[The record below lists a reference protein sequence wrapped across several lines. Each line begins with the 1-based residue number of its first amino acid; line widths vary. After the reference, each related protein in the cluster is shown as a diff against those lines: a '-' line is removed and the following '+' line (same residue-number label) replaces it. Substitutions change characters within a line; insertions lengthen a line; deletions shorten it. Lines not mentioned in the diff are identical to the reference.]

1 MKYQILLEIICMNY
15 QILFPGE
22 NKKNIINLSSA
33 ELAKREVIV
42 KENENSVPDFV
53 SHTEKKESRRR
64 MS

>member
-1 MKYQILLEIICMNY
+1 MKYQILLETICMNY

-42 KENENSVPDFV
+42 KDI
-53 SHTEKKESRRR
+53 K
-64 MS
+64 